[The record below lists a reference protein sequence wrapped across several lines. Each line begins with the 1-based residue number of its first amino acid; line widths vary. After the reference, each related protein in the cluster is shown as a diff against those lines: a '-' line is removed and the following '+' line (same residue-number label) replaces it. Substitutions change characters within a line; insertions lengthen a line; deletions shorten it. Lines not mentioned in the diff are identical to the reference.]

1 MPQMPQGWQT
11 ETANLLENA
20 GCVSGL
26 IAPGTSVRL
35 TIWPAIDPQGQ
46 IMQLLPW
53 EGNGNVPSTILQ
65 CVEGLTSQMP
75 PLIPARDG
83 GAAIASDEVLLT
95 IEILSPP

>member
-1 MPQMPQGWQT
+1 MPQGWQA

-20 GCVSGL
+20 DCASGL
-26 IAPGTSVRL
+26 ITPDISIRL
-35 TIWPAIDPQGQ
+35 TIWPAIDAQGQ

-53 EGNGNVPSTILQ
+53 ESNDSVPDPILQ
-65 CVEGLTSQMP
+65 CVERLVPQMP

-95 IEILSPP
+95 IEIRSTP